1 MCIVMHMTL
10 LFDIC
15 IFACLQKV
23 LCKVWGTSTI
33 LKFLMFYLLIN
44 LVNVESA
51 VASV

>member
-1 MCIVMHMTL
+1 MHMTL
-10 LFDIC
+10 LFEIC

-33 LKFLMFYLLIN
+33 LQFKMFYLLIN
-44 LVNVESA
+44 LVNVESV

>member
-1 MCIVMHMTL
+1 MHMTF
-10 LFDIC
+10 LFDIL

-33 LKFLMFYLLIN
+33 WKCKMFYLLIN
-44 LVNVESA
+44 LVNVESV